1 MKESVLSFEEKTTQ
15 PCFTYFQN
23 DRQILPS
30 FKTNP
35 LNIIFDDFSI
45 CLLGYRTEF
54 SCLYLPERHNYCMA
68 VKYRWICKF
77 LILSESPSVMHKKRI
92 EDIVYTINEYSSYSI
107 HTLNLEFHILS
118 HWILTS
124 AENTRNVTVHLPKK
138 QKSIKFVFQR
148 VVNRIH
154 NMFIPVRFTLVNNT
168 IFSFSVIPL
177 NTYTYI
183 RSEENNPSVKGFLN
197 KMSWAIWD
205 NVTGM

>member
-1 MKESVLSFEEKTTQ
+1 MLLRKECCVEFWRKNNTTLVYPLSICRQVLNT
-15 PCFTYFQN
+15 
-23 DRQILPS
+23 

-124 AENTRNVTVHLPKK
+124 AENTRNVTVH
-138 QKSIKFVFQR
+138 
-148 VVNRIH
+148 
-154 NMFIPVRFTLVNNT
+154 
-168 IFSFSVIPL
+168 
-177 NTYTYI
+177 
-183 RSEENNPSVKGFLN
+183 
-197 KMSWAIWD
+197 
-205 NVTGM
+205 